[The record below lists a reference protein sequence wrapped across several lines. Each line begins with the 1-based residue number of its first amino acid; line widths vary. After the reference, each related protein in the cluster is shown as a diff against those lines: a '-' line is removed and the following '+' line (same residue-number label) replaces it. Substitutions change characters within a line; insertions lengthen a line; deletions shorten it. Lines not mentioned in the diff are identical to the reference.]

1 MNEHGYILIA
11 EDDEDDQQL
20 LISAFKEVALNAQ
33 LIFVENGIE
42 LIRHFLQFEKGLVA
56 QLPLLLV
63 VDLNMPKKNGR
74 EALTEIVQKDYF
86 RRFPTVIFSTT
97 GNELERT
104 QCRALGI
111 NDFFVKPSNYS
122 NLLGIVGQFLEMARF
137 TKGI

>member
-1 MNEHGYILIA
+1 
-11 EDDEDDQQL
+11 
-20 LISAFKEVALNAQ
+20 
-33 LIFVENGIE
+33 
-42 LIRHFLQFEKGLVA
+42 
-56 QLPLLLV
+56 
-63 VDLNMPKKNGR
+63 MPKKNGR